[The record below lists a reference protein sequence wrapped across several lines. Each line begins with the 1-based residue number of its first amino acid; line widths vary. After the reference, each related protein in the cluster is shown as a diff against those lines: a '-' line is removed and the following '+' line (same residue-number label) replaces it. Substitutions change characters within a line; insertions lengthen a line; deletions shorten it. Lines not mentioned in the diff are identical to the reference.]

1 MAENTLLSA
10 RDNPRAASAL
20 DHEIGAR
27 LKLARQMAGL
37 SQSQLAARVG
47 VTFQQLQKYERGA
60 NRVPAS
66 RLFEFACVLERPLE
80 FFFAGVDRSQPGASD
95 TPLLTGF
102 GHLSADVANAVL
114 RALDQCPDEVRR
126 SLVES
131 ILSAGRAS
139 EAPGQ
144 A

>member
-1 MAENTLLSA
+1 MTDSSTLSLRA
-10 RDNPRAASAL
+10 NPRAASPL

-37 SQSQLAARVG
+37 SQGQLAERVG

-66 RLFEFACVLERPLE
+66 RLYEFACVLERPLG
-80 FFFAGVDRSQPGASD
+80 FFFAGVDQAAPGETE

-102 GHLSADVANAVL
+102 ENLTSETASAVL
-114 RALDQCPDEVRR
+114 RALDKCPDEVRR
-126 SLVES
+126 SLVETV
-131 ILSAGRAS
+131 LTAGRTGRLPR
-139 EAPGQ
+139 EV
-144 A
+144 